1 MAWLAELLLF
11 LLPFA
16 IYALWR
22 RLNPGIEPGPRLLIA
37 GALGLVFALAAA
49 LWYGFS
55 RSMDASERYVPPHF
69 ENGHLVPGHAEPRPV
84 R

>member
-1 MAWLAELLLF
+1 MAWLAELFLF
-11 LLPFA
+11 LLPFF

-37 GALGLVFALAAA
+37 FAAGLIFALAAA

-55 RSMDASERYVPPHF
+55 RSMDASDRYVPPRF
-69 ENGHLVPGHAEPRPV
+69 EDGRLVPGHAEPRPG